1 MKFIVS
7 SDDTGAAK
15 EVVCNRGTDT
25 SKQDATQPISIKN
38 YFTEPSAS
46 LKTRINH
53 LLSFNYQYII
63 GTRLGG
69 QVSVYDLNEEIKEEE
84 GEEEEEEKFKL
95 LHNFE
100 LPVDKDDKPI
110 ALLKVEILESVIVA
124 FESSKLFLI
133 HINDKFD
140 FKPLEIKLPEA
151 KPISAFTINPEFE
164 NIIALGGK
172 EVDLQVIKLFN
183 DKINSTIFKKK
194 NYEKK
199 FVPEIIFKAKNVKND
214 HLDLRVPIWI
224 TNILFSKAEKGY
236 KLITSTGYGQIRLYD
251 TTEGKKP
258 RKDYQVTDKAIVT
271 LSYGNDEQ
279 SEIIITDT
287 HSLMAKYSLTKI
299 DERAFKTN
307 SASAGDIIKPV
318 PKLLGKFTGG
328 NTGATF
334 GVQVYE
340 DIVAFAG
347 LDRYL
352 RVFDLESREIL
363 AKVYVGVE
371 VSSLLVLDD
380 EDEEDEETRKRKRE
394 EEEEDEELWN
404 ELDNTKKQAK

>member
-1 MKFIVS
+1 M
-7 SDDTGAAK
+7 
-15 EVVCNRGTDT
+15 
-25 SKQDATQPISIKN
+25 
-38 YFTEPSAS
+38 
-46 LKTRINH
+46 
-53 LLSFNYQYII
+53 
-63 GTRLGG
+63 
-69 QVSVYDLNEEIKEEE
+69 
-84 GEEEEEEKFKL
+84 
-95 LHNFE
+95 
-100 LPVDKDDKPI
+100 
-110 ALLKVEILESVIVA
+110 
-124 FESSKLFLI
+124 I

-151 KPISAFTINPEFE
+151 KPISAFTVNPVAE
-164 NIIALGGK
+164 NIIAVGGK
-172 EVDLQVIKLFN
+172 EFDLQVIQLFSS
-183 DKINSTIFKKK
+183 KINSTIFKKK
-194 NYEKK
+194 NYEKE
-199 FVPEIIFKAKNVKND
+199 FVPQIVFKAKNVKND

-224 TNILFSKAEKGY
+224 TNILFSKSEKGY

-251 TTEGKKP
+251 TTEGRKP
-258 RKDYQVTDKAIVT
+258 RKDYQVTEKTIVT
-271 LSYGNDEQ
+271 LSYANDEQ

-299 DERAFKTN
+299 DEKAFKTN

-318 PKLLGKFTGG
+318 PKLLGKFSGG

-380 EDEEDEETRKRKRE
+380 EDEEDEDTRKRKRE

-404 ELDNTKKQAK
+404 ELDTTKKQAI